1 MSVNRM
7 IKDSS
12 GIILGVSLIL
22 IFNILM
28 IDYNNWLLVFWITDD
43 ENINDRSNDPWY

>member
-28 IDYNNWLLVFWITDD
+28 IDYNN
-43 ENINDRSNDPWY
+43 